1 MSTNE
6 LNRGSFESLF
16 TTLIEEVKL
25 YYGEEFVD
33 INLNSNQL
41 SIIIHFPAFMI
52 SNGIQS
58 RPIYDLYA
66 YLTFT
71 HEDVA
76 YEYARTTFSEVE
88 LSAGYLHSHAHRM
101 PIIIPWGDSTQI
113 QKFKARIS
121 SYVCLG
127 YSTPLA
133 STLDA
138 IKTNILSGVPI
149 DAFLSIQL
157 VQAIDTAVRWESLEG
172 GPYIGFGNLP
182 TYSKSNFDTYNKASK
197 PVVKNGAAFLQL
209 APGAPPTLAPTFAIN
224 LNELSLLL
232 AQTIIPYI
240 PKHKINYATK
250 PTPFREN
257 LIMDVIVDC
266 TEEEMTLWCVKAIKE
281 LKIPQ
286 LLFYLFVNSAGFYM
300 PPTNNP
306 LFIKN
311 WYLNLNE
318 QDIPLLSFK
327 GETKYL
333 RVYIESTDRNNA
345 NSPQLPKMQLFK
357 PLVQNIY
364 DIIIYF
370 LTYERINST
379 TTRQD

>member
-1 MSTNE
+1 MSTNA

-52 SNGIQS
+52 SNGTQS

-71 HEDVA
+71 HEHVD
-76 YEYARTTFSEVE
+76 YKYARTTFSEIE
-88 LSAGYLHSHAHRM
+88 LSARYLHSHAHRL
-101 PIIIPWGDSTQI
+101 PVITPWGESTQI
-113 QKFKARIS
+113 QKFKNSLIS
-121 SYVCLG
+121 HVCLG
-127 YSTPLA
+127 SSTPLA
-133 STLDA
+133 VSLDA
-138 IKTNILSGVPI
+138 IKTNILSDVPI

-157 VQAIDTAVRWESLEG
+157 VQAVDTAVRWESLEG
-172 GPYIGFGNLP
+172 GPYISFGKLPNYSQSNLAA
-182 TYSKSNFDTYNKASK
+182 YNKGLE
-197 PVVKNGAAFLQL
+197 PVIKNGAAFLRL
-209 APGAPPTLAPTFAIN
+209 IPGAPSTLAPSFSIN

-240 PKHKINYATK
+240 PKHKINYAIK
-250 PTPFREN
+250 PTPFQEN

-266 TEEEMTLWCVKAIKE
+266 SEEEMTLWCVKAIKE
-281 LKIPQ
+281 LEIPQ
-286 LLFYLFVNSAGFYM
+286 LLFYLFVNSEGYYM
-300 PPTNNP
+300 PSTDNP

-333 RVYIESTDRNNA
+333 RVYIESTDRNNG
-345 NSPQLPKMQLFK
+345 NSPQLPNMQLFK

-370 LTYERINST
+370 LTYERINSV